1 MPTFR
6 GPVNVSTR
14 DREILGAGVIPILT
28 VTGPALYGDPLSFFL
43 LAV

>member
-1 MPTFR
+1 MRIFR

-14 DREILGAGVIPILT
+14 DRRVLDAGAISISI
-28 VTGPALYGDPLSFFL
+28 VTGPALYEDPLSFFL